1 MVLLA
6 FSESSLRYDVKHS
19 KKSVVGI
26 CGINKVFWAEELKE
40 NGIKINS
47 LKSCE
52 YVLNYYLEQNSG
64 NKKVALRE
72 YKGIIKDKK
81 VGGVVETI
89 LKKEKEL
96 KGGAK

>member
-1 MVLLA
+1 MA
-6 FSESSLRYDVKHS
+6 FSESSLRYDVKHP

-26 CGINKVFWAEELKE
+26 CGIDKVFWAEELKE

-64 NKKVALRE
+64 DKKRALAAFKGIENNIRVKKVVDNMLKIEKSLRLNN
-72 YKGIIKDKK
+72 KGK
-81 VGGVVETI
+81 
-89 LKKEKEL
+89 
-96 KGGAK
+96 

>member
-1 MVLLA
+1 MLA

-19 KKSVVGI
+19 KKSVIGI
-26 CGINKVFWAEELKE
+26 CGIDKVFWADELKE

-64 NKKVALRE
+64 DKKAALRM
-72 YKGIIKDKK
+72 YKGTIKNK
-81 VGGVVETI
+81 
-89 LKKEKEL
+89 
-96 KGGAK
+96 

>member
-1 MVLLA
+1 MLA
-6 FSESSLRYDVKHS
+6 FSESSLRYNVKHS
-19 KKSVVGI
+19 KESVIGI
-26 CGINKVFWAEELKE
+26 CGINKNYWADELRE

-64 NKKVALRE
+64 NKKRALRE
-72 YKGIIKDKK
+72 NKGVNKDKK
-81 VGGVVETI
+81 VGSVVETI

-96 KGGAK
+96 KGGAR

>member
-1 MVLLA
+1 M
-6 FSESSLRYDVKHS
+6 
-19 KKSVVGI
+19 VGI
-26 CGINKVFWAEELKE
+26 CGIDKNYWADELRE

-64 NKKVALRE
+64 NKKRALRE
-72 YKGIIKDKK
+72 YKGVNKDKK

-89 LKKEKEL
+89 LQKEKEL
-96 KGGAK
+96 KKELK

>member
-1 MVLLA
+1 MT
-6 FSESSLRYDVKHS
+6 
-19 KKSVVGI
+19 GI
-26 CGINKVFWAEELKE
+26 CGIDKNYWADELRE

-64 NKKVALRE
+64 NKKAALRE
-72 YKGIIKDKK
+72 YKGVNKDKK

-89 LKKEKEL
+89 LQKEKEL

>member
-1 MVLLA
+1 MA

-19 KKSVVGI
+19 KKSVSGI
-26 CGINKVFWAEELKE
+26 CGIDKVFWADELKE

-64 NKKVALRE
+64 DKKAALRM
-72 YKGIIKDKK
+72 YKGTIKNKK
-81 VGGVVETI
+81 VGGVVDTI
-89 LKKEKEL
+89 LQKEKEL

>member
-1 MVLLA
+1 MLA
-6 FSESSLRYDVKHS
+6 FSESSLRYDAKHS
-19 KKSVVGI
+19 KKSIVGI
-26 CGINKVFWAEELKE
+26 CGIDKGFWAEELKE

-64 NKKVALRE
+64 DKKAALRE

-89 LKKEKEL
+89 LQKKKEL
-96 KGGAK
+96 KKETK

>member
-1 MVLLA
+1 M
-6 FSESSLRYDVKHS
+6 RYDVKHS
-19 KKSVVGI
+19 KKSVIGI
-26 CGINKVFWAEELKE
+26 CGIDKVFWADELRE

-64 NKKVALRE
+64 NKKKALRD

-81 VGGVVETI
+81 VGGVVDSI
-89 LKKEKEL
+89 LEKEKEL
-96 KGGAK
+96 KKGAN

>member
-1 MVLLA
+1 MA

-19 KKSVVGI
+19 KKSVLGI

-64 NKKVALRE
+64 NKKKALTK
-72 YKGIIKDKK
+72 YKGLVKDKK
-81 VGGVVETI
+81 VGGIIETI
-89 LKKEKEL
+89 LQKEKEL
-96 KGGAK
+96 KKELK

>member
-1 MVLLA
+1 MI
-6 FSESSLRYDVKHS
+6 
-19 KKSVVGI
+19 GI
-26 CGINKVFWAEELKE
+26 CGIDKVFWAEELKE

-64 NKKVALRE
+64 NKKRALRE
-72 YKGIIKDKK
+72 YKGVNKDKK

-89 LKKEKEL
+89 LQKEKEL
-96 KGGAK
+96 KKELK

>member
-1 MVLLA
+1 MLA

-19 KKSVVGI
+19 KESVTGI
-26 CGINKVFWAEELKE
+26 CGIDKVFWAEELKE

-64 NKKVALRE
+64 DKKAALAG
-72 YKGIIKDKK
+72 YKGLKKDKK
-81 VGGVVETI
+81 VRKVVDNI
-89 LKKEKEL
+89 IKIDKKIEKEL
-96 KGGAK
+96 K

>member
-1 MVLLA
+1 MI
-6 FSESSLRYDVKHS
+6 
-19 KKSVVGI
+19 GI
-26 CGINKVFWAEELKE
+26 CGIDKVFWAEELKE
-40 NGIKINS
+40 NDIKINS

-64 NKKVALRE
+64 DKKAALRE
-72 YKGIIKDKK
+72 YKGVIKDKK

-96 KGGAK
+96 KKGN

>member
-1 MVLLA
+1 MA
-6 FSESSLRYDVKHS
+6 
-19 KKSVVGI
+19 GI
-26 CGINKVFWAEELKE
+26 CGIDKVFWAEELKE

-64 NKKVALRE
+64 DKKAALRE
-72 YKGIIKDKK
+72 YKGAIKNEK
-81 VGGVVETI
+81 VLGIVETI
-89 LKKEKEL
+89 LQKEKEL

>member
-1 MVLLA
+1 MLA

-19 KKSVVGI
+19 KESVFGI

-40 NGIKINS
+40 KGIKINS

-64 NKKVALRE
+64 NKKRALTK
-72 YKGIIKDKK
+72 YKGLVKDKK
-81 VGGVVETI
+81 VGGIIETI
-89 LKKEKEL
+89 LQKEKEL
-96 KGGAK
+96 KKEIK

>member
-1 MVLLA
+1 MA
-6 FSESSLRYDVKHS
+6 
-19 KKSVVGI
+19 GI

-40 NGIKINS
+40 NDIKINS

-64 NKKVALRE
+64 NKKKALTK
-72 YKGIIKDKK
+72 YKGLIKNKK

-96 KGGAK
+96 KGEVK

>member
-1 MVLLA
+1 MLA

-19 KKSVVGI
+19 KKSVTGI
-26 CGINKVFWAEELKE
+26 CGVDVSIWGEELKQNDIE
-40 NGIKINS
+40 VNS

-64 NKKVALRE
+64 NKKAALRG
-72 YKGIIKDKK
+72 YKGVNKDKK

-89 LKKEKEL
+89 LQKEKEL

>member
-1 MVLLA
+1 MT
-6 FSESSLRYDVKHS
+6 
-19 KKSVVGI
+19 GI
-26 CGINKVFWAEELKE
+26 CGIDKVFWADELKE

-52 YVLNYYLEQNSG
+52 YVLNYYLEQNSW
-64 NKKVALRE
+64 NKKKALRE
-72 YKGIIKDKK
+72 YKGVTRDKK

-96 KGGAK
+96 KKELK

>member
-1 MVLLA
+1 MA

-19 KKSVVGI
+19 KKSVIGI
-26 CGINKVFWAEELKE
+26 CGIDKVFWADELKE

-64 NKKVALRE
+64 NKKKALRE
-72 YKGIIKDKK
+72 YKGVLTDKK
-81 VGGVVETI
+81 VSGVVETI

-96 KGGAK
+96 KKELK

>member
-1 MVLLA
+1 MLA

-19 KKSVVGI
+19 KKSVFGI
-26 CGINKVFWAEELKE
+26 CGIDKVFWAEELKE
-40 NGIKINS
+40 NDIKINS

-64 NKKVALRE
+64 DKKAALRE
-72 YKGIIKDKK
+72 YKGVIKDKK
-81 VGGVVETI
+81 VSGVVETI

-96 KGGAK
+96 KKELK

>member
-1 MVLLA
+1 M
-6 FSESSLRYDVKHS
+6 
-19 KKSVVGI
+19 VGI
-26 CGINKVFWAEELKE
+26 CGIDKVFWAEELKE

-64 NKKVALRE
+64 DKKAALAG
-72 YKGIIKDKK
+72 YKGWVKDKK

-89 LKKEKEL
+89 LQKEKEL
-96 KGGAK
+96 KGGVK

>member
-1 MVLLA
+1 MT
-6 FSESSLRYDVKHS
+6 
-19 KKSVVGI
+19 GI

-64 NKKVALRE
+64 DKKATLAA
-72 YKGIIKDKK
+72 YKGLKKDKK
-81 VGGVVETI
+81 VNKVVDKI
-89 LKKEKEL
+89 LQVNKKLDK
-96 KGGAK
+96 

>member
-1 MVLLA
+1 MLA

-19 KKSVVGI
+19 KESVFGI
-26 CGINKVFWAEELKE
+26 CGIDKVFWAEELKE

-64 NKKVALRE
+64 DKKAALRM
-72 YKGIIKDKK
+72 YKGIIKNKK
-81 VGGVVETI
+81 VGGVVDTI
-89 LKKEKEL
+89 LQKEKEL

>member
-1 MVLLA
+1 MT
-6 FSESSLRYDVKHS
+6 
-19 KKSVVGI
+19 GI
-26 CGINKVFWAEELKE
+26 CGIDKVFWAEELKE

-64 NKKVALRE
+64 NKKKALRR
-72 YKGIIKDKK
+72 YKGVNKDKK
-81 VGGVVETI
+81 VGGIIETI
-89 LKKEKEL
+89 LQKEKEL

>member
-1 MVLLA
+1 MLA
-6 FSESSLRYDVKHS
+6 FSESSLRYDAKHS
-19 KKSVVGI
+19 KESVIGI
-26 CGINKVFWAEELKE
+26 CGINKNYWAEELKE

-64 NKKVALRE
+64 NKKRALRE
-72 YKGIIKDKK
+72 YKGLDKDKK
-81 VGGVVETI
+81 VGGIVETI
-89 LKKEKEL
+89 LQKEKEL

>member
-1 MVLLA
+1 MLA

-19 KKSVVGI
+19 KKSIVGI

-64 NKKVALRE
+64 DKKAALAAYKGVEKNNKVKKVVDTM
-72 YKGIIKDKK
+72 IKIEKK
-81 VGGVVETI
+81 I
-89 LKKEKEL
+89 EKEL
-96 KGGAK
+96 K

>member
-1 MVLLA
+1 M
-6 FSESSLRYDVKHS
+6 
-19 KKSVVGI
+19 VGI
-26 CGINKVFWAEELKE
+26 CGINKVFWAEELEE
-40 NGIKINS
+40 NDIKINS

-64 NKKVALRE
+64 NKKRALAG
-72 YKGIIKDKK
+72 YKGLIKDKK

-89 LKKEKEL
+89 LQKEKEL

>member
-1 MVLLA
+1 M
-6 FSESSLRYDVKHS
+6 F
-19 KKSVVGI
+19 GI

-64 NKKVALRE
+64 DKKRALRE
-72 YKGIIKDKK
+72 YKGVIKDKK
-81 VGGVVETI
+81 VGGIIETM
-89 LKKEKEL
+89 LEKEKEL
-96 KGGAK
+96 VKEIK